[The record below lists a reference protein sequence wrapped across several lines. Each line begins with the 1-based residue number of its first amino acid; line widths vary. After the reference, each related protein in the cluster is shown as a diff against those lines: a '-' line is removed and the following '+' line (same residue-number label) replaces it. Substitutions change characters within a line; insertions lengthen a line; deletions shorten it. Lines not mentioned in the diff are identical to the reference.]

1 MNLKTFC
8 TPAKIYFA
16 LAVLSA
22 IMMLMNQ
29 VSVVKVVINLII
41 AFIWTVVLA
50 WLCKHGLTMVSW
62 GLVLLPFVMMLCAS
76 QNSYSSELLEGLS
89 IGKTV
94 KGIPKEVTKKS
105 NWDPTQK
112 S

>member
-1 MNLKTFC
+1 
-8 TPAKIYFA
+8 
-16 LAVLSA
+16 
-22 IMMLMNQ
+22 
-29 VSVVKVVINLII
+29 
-41 AFIWTVVLA
+41 
-50 WLCKHGLTMVSW
+50 MVSW
-62 GLVLLPFVMMLCAS
+62 GLLLLPFVMMLFAS

>member
-29 VSVVKVVINLII
+29 VSVVKVIINLII

-62 GLVLLPFVMMLCAS
+62 GLLLLPFVMMLCAS
-76 QNSYSSELLEGLS
+76 QSQYTSELLEG
-89 IGKTV
+89 IYFRPKNVVDTV
-94 KGIPKEVTKKS
+94 KGGVKS
-105 NWDPTQK
+105 F
-112 S
+112 